1 MSDSRATRSGAC
13 DFMSETVTAPL
24 VVSEDSALIAGHH
37 VRECR
42 PRQADLEKTVPLLF
56 VHGGC
61 HGAWCWRNW
70 QRHLA
75 ALGWHSYAV
84 TLPGHNADD
93 PMPPDEFVKLTLHD
107 FANAVE
113 DVLRQIPGVPVLV
126 GHSMGGVIAQI
137 VVSRNPVLG
146 LVLVASGKTDPDR
159 PHYPQVPTNA
169 PFVLT
174 REHARTLL
182 FHEISDT
189 AFEETYSKLVPESPA
204 AMNDY
209 TVGGVVDASSVRC
222 PVLVI
227 AAEFDRDQSLA
238 AAADAIAAYGAT
250 GIRVRGAGHD
260 LLLEDGMEF
269 VTNYLHCWLENLG
282 LDRIEPF

>member
-1 MSDSRATRSGAC
+1 MSDSRRLVVECVT
-13 DFMSETVTAPL
+13 MSETVAARL

-42 PRQADLEKTVPLLF
+42 PKEADLEKTVPLLF

-61 HGAWCWRNW
+61 HGAWCWQNW
-70 QRHLA
+70 QRYLA

-93 PMPPDEFVKLTLHD
+93 PMPPDEFVKLTLND
-107 FANAVE
+107 FAGAVE
-113 DVLRQIPGVPVLV
+113 DVLRQIPAAPVLV

-137 VVSRNPVLG
+137 VASRNTVVG
-146 LVLVASGKTDPDR
+146 LVLVASGKTRPER
-159 PHYPQVPTNA
+159 PHYPQVPTDA

-182 FHEISDT
+182 FHEISET
-189 AFEETYSKLVPESPA
+189 TFEEIFSKLVPESPT

-209 TVGGVVDASSVRC
+209 TVGGVVDASTIRC

-227 AAEFDRDQSLA
+227 AAEFDRDQSLIG
-238 AAADAIAAYGAT
+238 AADAIAAYRAT

-260 LLLEDGMEF
+260 LILEDGTEL
-269 VTNYLHCWLENLG
+269 VANYLHCWLEAHG
-282 LDRIEPF
+282 SDRIEPF